1 MRISEVEKAEKTLD
15 QIHQEWLMALSNSA
29 NPPSKQQKDYV
40 YSRAKTN
47 MQAGLSAAT
56 AHVSAQNQWSEP
68 KANQQRKKGKFVG
81 TTMGSRERDAE
92 KRSRGAQKGNQNAVK
107 PNGQVR
113 TGADGRQLRHDRW
126 HGTGDRRDAQL
137 KGKNAIQQMKD
148 KWEEFQKADGTLGK
162 DVAKGS
168 FIAKGAE
175 KIGKGI
181 VAMGDR
187 ARAAAKGRFN

>member
-1 MRISEVEKAEKTLD
+1 MRLSEIQKEVDIYT
-15 QIHQEWLMALSNSA
+15 IHQQWKKTNNVDGAIASQILQLALKNQQSGQKASEAHSNA
-29 NPPSKQQKDYV
+29 LYTTNRAYDKQQDQRSKQGDPKD
-40 YSRAKTN
+40 
-47 MQAGLSAAT
+47 
-56 AHVSAQNQWSEP
+56 
-68 KANQQRKKGKFVG
+68 KFVG
-81 TTMGSRERDAE
+81 IPRRQQG
-92 KRSRGAQKGNQNAVK
+92 GQIGNQNAVK
-107 PNGQVR
+107 PGGQVR

-126 HGTGDRRDAQL
+126 HGTGPDRRSEKP

-148 KWEEFQKADGTLGK
+148 KWKEFQATDGALGK

-187 ARAAAKGRFN
+187 ARAAAKGRSN

>member
-1 MRISEVEKAEKTLD
+1 MRLSEIEKEVDIYT
-15 QIHQEWLMALSNSA
+15 IHQQWKKTNNVDGAIASQILQLALKNQQSGQKPPEAHSNAAWAA
-29 NPPSKQQKDYV
+29 NRAYDKQQDQRSKQGDP
-40 YSRAKTN
+40 TD
-47 MQAGLSAAT
+47 L
-56 AHVSAQNQWSEP
+56 P
-68 KANQQRKKGKFVG
+68 G
-81 TTMGSRERDAE
+81 TTMGSRGRDAE
-92 KRSRGAQKGNQNAVK
+92 LLRKRGAQIGNQNAVG
-107 PNGQVR
+107 GQVK

-126 HGTGDRRDAQL
+126 HGD
-137 KGKNAIQQMKD
+137 GKNAIQQMKQ
-148 KWEEFQKADGTLGK
+148 KWKQFQKTSGTFGK